1 MLIPRT
7 FKHPFLVIIHIF
19 HRKSHPKSDMKI
31 TILYRTKGKC
41 SFMSMKLRTIVA
53 VSRWTMTNK
62 KDILENYYIATF

>member
-62 KDILENYYIATF
+62 KDIPVNHYIAIF